1 VTYHVLENPITG
13 ERAVVRQHATPENG
27 QTAVADLY
35 ASPGAAVVGEH
46 LHPHAHET
54 FTVVRGLVG
63 LKVAGAES
71 QAGPGDR
78 VTVPAGTAHD
88 WWNAGPQTALVIVEV
103 GPSPRFE
110 EMIKNLFFLAA
121 DGKTDAKGRPRLL
134 QAAALAREF
143 DEVIRFTRPPRAAQ
157 RLLFG
162 ALAPIARLRGFRGS
176 YPEYLERVSNVVD
189 ELEQLPPEI
198 AAMVPAGVPRAAA
211 HPGTTA

>member
-1 VTYHVLENPITG
+1 MSFDVVENPITG
-13 ERAVVRQHATPENG
+13 ERGVVRQHATDSNG
-27 QTAVADLY
+27 QTVVADLY
-35 ASPGAAVVGEH
+35 AAPGAAVVGEH
-46 LHPHAHET
+46 LHPNAAET

-63 LKVAGAES
+63 LKVDGVES

-88 WWNAGPQTALVIVEV
+88 WWNAGSQTAFVIVEI

-121 DGKTDAKGRPRLL
+121 DGKTDAAGRPSLL

-143 DEVIRFTRPPRAAQ
+143 DEVIRFTKPPRVVQ

-162 ALAPIARLRGFRGS
+162 TLAPLAGLCGYRGT
-176 YPEYLERVSNVVD
+176 YPEYAKRVTDVVD
-189 ELEQLPPEI
+189 TLEQLPPEV
-198 AAMVPAGVPRAAA
+198 AALLPAGVPVR
-211 HPGTTA
+211 